1 MAAAAAD
8 PALMA
13 TDLAEKLVEL
23 GVPFRDAHRRVGSFV
38 KYCRENG
45 KELDQVGLD
54 EMRKTIPEA
63 TPEFL
68 TLFDPRESV
77 RKRRLVGG
85 TGFEPVAEQLEF
97 WQKEL
102 KNV

>member
-1 MAAAAAD
+1 MAEEVK
-8 PALMA
+8 
-13 TDLAEKLVEL
+13 EKLVEL

-45 KELDQVGLD
+45 RELNAVGLD

-68 TLFDPRESV
+68 DLFDPRESV

-85 TGFEPVAEQLEF
+85 TGFEPVAAQIEF
-97 WQKEL
+97 WQNEL
-102 KNV
+102 KNS